1 MVAQLPPNS
10 KTSLFDVA
18 QKPSPC
24 NQLALTLCKP
34 TNIFYLLR

>member
-10 KTSLFDVA
+10 KTPVFDIA
-18 QKPSPC
+18 RKPRPC
-24 NQLALTLCKP
+24 NQLALTFCKP

>member
-10 KTSLFDVA
+10 KTSVFDIA
-18 QKPSPC
+18 EPYSRRQMT
-24 NQLALTLCKP
+24 LTLCKP